1 MKILNKLEKILIVC
15 VLVGLGAVLAV
26 QYIIVFDTAELFFKI
41 GEHLEQQPVTF
52 YEEFPEAR
60 VTASDT
66 YQSIFATITI
76 QCENYSSLEKAVLLI
91 NGKEVGDFRDKKITV
106 KVSSGD
112 VLAIDGSF
120 YVHELI
126 FKVAATS
133 ENVAQPEIGQVIR
146 VCGDIGMLGEVRLK

>member
-1 MKILNKLEKILIVC
+1 MNKLEKILIVC

-26 QYIIVFDTAELFFKI
+26 STLLFLTQQELFFKI

-76 QCENYSSLEKAVLLI
+76 QCENYSSWK
-91 NGKEVGDFRDKKITV
+91 
-106 KVSSGD
+106 SS
-112 VLAIDGSF
+112 SF
-120 YVHELI
+120 N
-126 FKVAATS
+126 K
-133 ENVAQPEIGQVIR
+133 R
-146 VCGDIGMLGEVRLK
+146 